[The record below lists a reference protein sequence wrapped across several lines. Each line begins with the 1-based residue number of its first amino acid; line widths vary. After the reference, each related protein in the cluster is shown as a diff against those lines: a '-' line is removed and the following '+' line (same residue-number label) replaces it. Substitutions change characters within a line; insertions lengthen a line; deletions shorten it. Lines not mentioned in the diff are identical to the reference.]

1 MSLLDGFPAAWRTD
15 VTVTGPVHR
24 TPDGYLAAPGTPVAV
39 RGCLVAPGA
48 STAPGLT
55 EPATSEAPETSATL
69 YAPPGAPIHHRDT
82 VTIPPSHTLAGAW
95 AVEAPPAPWPLGLVV
110 ALIRR

>member
-1 MSLLDGFPAAWRTD
+1 MSLPADFPAAWRTD
-15 VTVTGPVHR
+15 VTVSGPVHR

-48 STAPGLT
+48 STASGLT
-55 EPATSEAPETSATL
+55 EPAASEAPETSATL
-69 YAPPGAPIHHRDT
+69 YAPPGAQIHHRDT
-82 VTIPPSHTLAGAW
+82 VTIPPGHPLAGAW

-110 ALIRR
+110 ALTRR